1 MYILHEV
8 PTDLENVFAIASIF
22 ELTLLTRIFFHV
34 TDLAYT
40 NMFRQEGVTTYSQL
54 LFDVARQ
61 QVVVGA
67 RYVFSSQ
74 ICLQLPSRDL
84 LILSETAASHAILEN
99 RDNICFI
106 SFV

>member
-1 MYILHEV
+1 
-8 PTDLENVFAIASIF
+8 
-22 ELTLLTRIFFHV
+22 
-34 TDLAYT
+34 
-40 NMFRQEGVTTYSQL
+40 MFRQEGVTTYSQL

-84 LILSETAASHAILEN
+84 LILSETVASHAILEN

-106 SFV
+106 SVKRSIEAINRLTNLGRTNEDETR